1 MSPFQVNGMTVT
13 LPKQLNNNIS
23 VHQSGDAVVIKMSTL
38 TVTYSTLAF
47 MVTVNGQ
54 MDGGLCGAC
63 SQLNVEY
70 VTSSGMNIWRA
81 PDFPMSCVWNV
92 NENNE

>member
-1 MSPFQVNGMTVT
+1 MKVA

-23 VHQSGDAVVIKMSTL
+23 VQLSGDAVVIKMSAL

-54 MDGGLCGAC
+54 MDGVLCGAC
-63 SQLNVEY
+63 SQLNAEY
-70 VTSSGMNIWRA
+70 VASSGMNIWRA
-81 PDFPMSCVWNV
+81 PDFPISCV
-92 NENNE
+92 